1 MEIKA
6 SQNKKKPVYPAGV
19 KTVAV
24 VATAAAAL
32 AASSCQQQQQQQ
44 QGGVCPDVISIQK

>member
-32 AASSCQQQQQQQ
+32 AASSCQQQQQQ
-44 QGGVCPDVISIQK
+44 GGVCPDVISIQK